1 MPRLTAIFSADF
13 LGGSELFNLEFL
25 RTARERT
32 GVHIDAVVPAEG
44 ALSRELATL
53 ADRVVVVPLPEQ
65 LRMLSRFDRR
75 LDPHSLTRQVS
86 ALAGYV
92 RRLRRA
98 VGDAD
103 WPVCCLGFRSQLA
116 YAVAGVG
123 VRRPLAWIVHEVVPT
138 TLFGRAWGQAASRA
152 DLVLAYSRTAA
163 EQPLLRKAKVR
174 VHRVALDLDA
184 YSSLAP
190 PRFPPRVLGLIG
202 DLVPLKNHGA
212 LIDVLERLRAGG
224 HDVEALIVGR
234 DLTHA
239 LPATAPYVSELLER
253 VKRLDDHVRLVSA
266 TPEGVSGM
274 VAEMDL
280 LLHLTSVPETFG
292 RVIAEAMAAGR
303 PAIAFDHGAAAEI
316 IEDEHTGW
324 LCPTGD
330 VDSVAGRVATM
341 RADCEVFERMSRTAR
356 RAAIE
361 RHGRNSSTCTLGD
374 ALGEFAAAGR

>member
-25 RTARERT
+25 RCARERT
-32 GVHIDAVVPAEG
+32 GVRIDAVVPAEG
-44 ALSRELATL
+44 ALSRELAGL
-53 ADRVVVVPLPEQ
+53 ADRVEVVPLPEA
-65 LRMLSRFDRR
+65 LTMLSRFDRR
-75 LDPHSLTRQVS
+75 LAVRSLTRQAP

-92 RRLRRA
+92 RRLRRV

-116 YAVAGVG
+116 YALAGIG
-123 VRRPLAWIVHEVVPT
+123 VRRPLAWIVHEVVPAT
-138 TLFGRAWGQAASRA
+138 GFGRAWRHAASRA

-163 EQPLLRKAKVR
+163 EQPLLSKAKVH
-174 VHRVALDLDA
+174 VHRIVLDLDA
-184 YSSLAP
+184 YESLPP

-212 LIDVLERLRAGG
+212 LIDVVERLRASD

-239 LPATAPYVSELLER
+239 LPATAPYVSALLER
-253 VKRLDDHVRLVSA
+253 VKRLDGHVRLVGA
-266 TPEGVSGM
+266 TPDDVPGM
-274 VAEMDL
+274 VAEMDV

-303 PAIAFDHGAAAEI
+303 PAVAFDHGAAAELVV
-316 IEDEHTGW
+316 DGGTGS
-324 LCPTGD
+324 LCPLGD
-330 VDSVAGRVATM
+330 IAAVAGSVAAM
-341 RADCEVFERMSRTAR
+341 RADRERFEQLS
-356 RAAIE
+356 RAACHAAME
-361 RHGRNSSTCTLGD
+361 RHGRSSPADTLGD
-374 ALGEFAAAGR
+374 ALAEFVTAGR